1 MAEVNTAE
9 VEATVNAAFGAGFGD
24 TPPAPPEKVVEE
36 AKPEPVKPEAAAPA
50 PVPEKPQYIRLTKQ
64 DWDNTKAAAGKVS
77 SLESQVAKLMGA
89 MPKAEQIV
97 QQVIEKVQSQ
107 TPAGSPIKLTKEDL
121 AELSEDFPELSEKI
135 LAGLGRAFERASAK
149 GTGDP
154 TPTPAQSPAQPV
166 DMDAAFEKWQLGR
179 EAKALEKAYPDW
191 SDIVGR
197 PPMPGDPVPE
207 GNPFRAWLATQPAAY
222 QEEVGQT
229 ESPAVVQA
237 AIEKFKASQ
246 TQSTAAT
253 PAKPDKAAAR
263 RAVIEDAVTPRAEGN
278 PPPLNQPQTAEEA
291 FASAF
296 KTVKRP

>member
-1 MAEVNTAE
+1 MAEANTAE
-9 VEATVNAAFGAGFGD
+9 VEATVDAAFGAGFGD
-24 TPPAPPEKVVEE
+24 TPPAPAEKVVEE
-36 AKPEPVKPEAAAPA
+36 AKPEPAKPEAAAPP
-50 PVPEKPQYIRLTKQ
+50 PVPEKPQYVRLTKQ
-64 DWDNTKAAAGKVS
+64 EWDNTKAAAGKVS
-77 SLESQVAKLMGA
+77 SLESQVAKLLGNA
-89 MPKAEQIV
+89 PKAEQIV
-97 QQVIEKVQSQ
+97 QQVLENLRAQ
-107 TPAGSPIKLTKEDL
+107 TPAGLTVEFSDEDF
-121 AELSEDFPELSEKI
+121 AELDTFPEI
-135 LAGLGRAFERASAK
+135 GTGMRAALERVFKKANVK
-149 GTGDP
+149 GTGTADP
-154 TPTPAQSPAQPV
+154 KPPAQSPAQPV